1 LIPVGHHDGAA
12 VARKLVRKLLAV
24 GHAYDGF
31 ERIVSEQPGRQGD
44 RGGQRFQM
52 ARRDVDNE
60 APYSLVADRLQLSRD
75 YLDVRARQKRGAGVE
90 LGEAANHE

>member
-1 LIPVGHHDGAA
+1 
-12 VARKLVRKLLAV
+12 
-24 GHAYDGF
+24 
-31 ERIVSEQPGRQGD
+31 
-44 RGGQRFQM
+44 M